1 MSDPRG
7 AVSGALSTADRA
19 ATLRALEAQTF
30 DVLILGGGISGAGI
44 ARAAA
49 LLGHSVA
56 VLEANDFAS
65 GTSSRATK
73 LIHGGLRYLAMGD
86 IALVRETARERE
98 QVRRRA
104 PHLAESRWM
113 VLPARSRLGRMRF
126 LAGISLY
133 EWLGQVQRADRHQ
146 SWSRAELA
154 EREPVF
160 AADRHPFVC
169 AYREYLTDDAR
180 LVLANLRSAVALG
193 AIAVN
198 YAPAVDLIR
207 EAGRVCGARV
217 RTEAGED
224 LHVRARCVV
233 NAAGPW
239 VEEVQRL
246 ETQQASNGWLQL
258 SKGVHIALPHARL
271 PLRHMFML
279 ELPDGRPIFA
289 IPRGSLVY
297 VGTTDTAFSKE
308 PVLWPP
314 VEPEDVAYLLRPLS
328 EFFAIDPVTPDEV
341 VTSWAGLRPL
351 IAEPGKASSE
361 ISRRDEVRIGAS
373 GLVSIAGGK
382 LTGYRLMAS
391 AALEKVSE
399 VLGRTPGR
407 LDDAAPLPGGDFAGD
422 LAALE
427 RTLAHERSLSPSAC
441 ARLARLY
448 GSETGQVL
456 AHGAEPLPAVE
467 GAFTGEVDWAVR
479 VEGALHLEDVIYR
492 RTRLGIY
499 DAHARR
505 ALRVVATRMASLLG
519 WSPERSEREVADV
532 EERLDRDMAFR
543 SHGSERAK

>member
-1 MSDPRG
+1 MADSN
-7 AVSGALSTADRA
+7 AALSTADRA

-30 DVLILGGGISGAGI
+30 DVLIVGGGISGAGI

-49 LLGHSVA
+49 LLGLSVA

-65 GTSSRATK
+65 GTSSRSTK

-126 LAGISLY
+126 LTGISLY
-133 EWLGQVQRADRHQ
+133 EWLGQVERADRHQ
-146 SWSRAELA
+146 SWSRSELA

-160 AADRHPFVC
+160 ASDRHPFVC
-169 AYREYLTDDAR
+169 AYREYVTDDAR
-180 LVLANLRSAVALG
+180 LVLANLRSAAALG
-193 AIAVN
+193 AVVAN
-198 YAPAVDLIR
+198 YAPVIDLTI
-207 EAGRVCGARV
+207 EGGRTRGVRV
-217 RTEAGED
+217 RTEAGEE

-246 ETQQASNGWLQL
+246 ENPQGAPGWLQL
-258 SKGVHIALPHARL
+258 SKGVHLALPHARL

-308 PVLWPP
+308 PALWPP

-328 EFFAIDPVTPDEV
+328 EFFRIDPVTPDDV
-341 VTSWAGLRPL
+341 VATWAGLRPL
-351 IAEPGKASSE
+351 IAEPGKPSSE
-361 ISRRDEVRIGAS
+361 ISRRDEVRIGPS

-391 AALEKVSE
+391 AALAKVGD
-399 VLGRTPGR
+399 VLGRSLGHV
-407 LDDAAPLPGGDFAGD
+407 DDTAPLPGGELAD
-422 LAALE
+422 LSSL
-427 RTLAHERSLSPSAC
+427 ERSLARERGLGASAC
-441 ARLARLY
+441 ERLARLY
-448 GSETGQVL
+448 GSETARML
-456 AHGAEPLPAVE
+456 DAGADPLPGVAD
-467 GAFTGEVDWAVR
+467 AFTGEVDWAVR
-479 VEGALHLEDVIYR
+479 VEGALHLEDVLYR

-499 DAHARR
+499 DPHARR
-505 ALRVVATRMASLLG
+505 ALRPIATRMAGLLG
-519 WSPERSEREVADV
+519 WSMERAEREVGEV
-532 EERLDRDMAFR
+532 GERLDRDLAFR
-543 SHGSERAK
+543 SR

>member
-1 MSDPRG
+1 MADSN
-7 AVSGALSTADRA
+7 AALSTADRA

-30 DVLILGGGISGAGI
+30 DVLIVGGGISGAGI

-49 LLGHSVA
+49 LLGLSVA

-65 GTSSRATK
+65 GTSSRSTK

-126 LAGISLY
+126 LTGISLY
-133 EWLGQVQRADRHQ
+133 EWLGQVERADRHQ
-146 SWSRAELA
+146 SWSRSELA

-160 AADRHPFVC
+160 ASDRHPFVC
-169 AYREYLTDDAR
+169 AYREYVTDDAR
-180 LVLANLRSAVALG
+180 LVLANLRSAAALG
-193 AIAVN
+193 AVVAN
-198 YAPAVDLIR
+198 YAPVIDLTI
-207 EAGRVCGARV
+207 EGGRTRGVRV
-217 RTEAGED
+217 RTEAGEE

-246 ETQQASNGWLQL
+246 ENPQGAPGWLQL
-258 SKGVHIALPHARL
+258 SKGVHLALPHARL

-308 PVLWPP
+308 PALWPP

-328 EFFAIDPVTPDEV
+328 EFFRIDPVTPDEV
-341 VTSWAGLRPL
+341 VATWAGLRPL
-351 IAEPGKASSE
+351 IAEPGKPSSE
-361 ISRRDEVRIGAS
+361 ISRRDEVRIGPS

-391 AALEKVSE
+391 AALAKVGD
-399 VLGRTPGR
+399 VLGRSLGHV
-407 LDDAAPLPGGDFAGD
+407 DDTAPLPGGELAD
-422 LAALE
+422 LSSL
-427 RTLAHERSLSPSAC
+427 ERSLARERGLGASAC
-441 ARLARLY
+441 ERLARLY
-448 GSETGQVL
+448 GSETARML
-456 AHGAEPLPAVE
+456 DAGADPLPGVAD
-467 GAFTGEVDWAVR
+467 AFTGEVDWAVR
-479 VEGALHLEDVIYR
+479 VEGALHLEDVLYR

-499 DAHARR
+499 DPHARR
-505 ALRVVATRMASLLG
+505 ALRPIATRMAGLLG
-519 WSPERSEREVADV
+519 WSMERAEREVGEV
-532 EERLDRDMAFR
+532 GERLDRDLAFR
-543 SHGSERAK
+543 SR

>member
-1 MSDPRG
+1 MADPK
-7 AVSGALSTADRA
+7 GALSTPERG
-19 ATLRALEAQTF
+19 ATLRALEDRTF
-30 DVLILGGGISGAGI
+30 DVLIVGGGISGAGI

-49 LLGHSVA
+49 LKGLSVA

-65 GTSSRATK
+65 GTSSRSTK

-133 EWLGQVQRADRHQ
+133 EWLGRVERADRHQ
-146 SWSRAELA
+146 SWSSAELA

-160 AADRHPFVC
+160 AAQRNPFVC

-193 AIAVN
+193 AVAAN
-198 YAPAVDLIR
+198 YAPVVDLAR
-207 EAGRVCGARV
+207 ESGRVCGARV

-246 ETQQASNGWLQL
+246 ETPQAGQGWLQL
-258 SKGVHIALPHARL
+258 SKGVHVALRLERL

-308 PVLWPP
+308 PALWPP
-314 VEPEDVAYLLRPLS
+314 VEPEDVSYLLRPLS
-328 EFFAIDPVTPDEV
+328 EFFAIDPVTPDDV
-341 VTSWAGLRPL
+341 VATWAGLRPL
-351 IAEPGKASSE
+351 IAEPGKPSSE
-361 ISRRDEVRIGAS
+361 ISRRDEVRIGPS

-382 LTGYRLMAS
+382 LTGYRLMGS
-391 AALEKVSE
+391 AALARVGE
-399 VLGRTPGR
+399 VLGRKLGAI
-407 LDDAAPLPGGDFAGD
+407 DDAAPLPGGDFAGG
-422 LAALE
+422 LPALE
-427 RTLAHERSLSPSAC
+427 SALARERSLGAPAC

-448 GSETGQVL
+448 GSETDQVL
-456 AHGAEPLPAVE
+456 ARGGEPLPAVE
-467 GAFTGEVDWAVR
+467 AAFAGEIDWAVR

-499 DAHARR
+499 DAHARQ
-505 ALRVVATRMASLLG
+505 ALRPVAARMAALLG
-519 WSPERSEREVADV
+519 WSSERTEREIGEV
-532 EERLDRDMAFR
+532 EERLARDMAFR
-543 SHGSERAK
+543 TR